1 VLVVTVDG
9 APPPP
14 RRRLGRPKPRPVQPG
29 AGPATIP
36 LTTLTVI
43 RPEPFADEDAAQ
55 GWLAALGRD
64 PDLLE
69 AELAPALALVNLAVH
84 AHRATVLDPNLPD
97 LSAEHALAI
106 RVGFGDGDELADGRY
121 SAAVELPPAAR
132 RRRAEVMRPQERL
145 ASVLAGRERVA
156 AFELPLLRAR
166 ADLDAGRA
174 REAALQ
180 LGVALEALLA
190 DRDAVRA
197 PGQEQDLAALEER
210 RERTAA
216 GAEEALRGE
225 LSAERTAELT
235 ETLRLAERALRR
247 RRALG

>member
-1 VLVVTVDG
+1 
-9 APPPP
+9 
-14 RRRLGRPKPRPVQPG
+14 
-29 AGPATIP
+29 
-36 LTTLTVI
+36 
-43 RPEPFADEDAAQ
+43 
-55 GWLAALGRD
+55 
-64 PDLLE
+64 
-69 AELAPALALVNLAVH
+69 
-84 AHRATVLDPNLPD
+84 VLDPNLPD